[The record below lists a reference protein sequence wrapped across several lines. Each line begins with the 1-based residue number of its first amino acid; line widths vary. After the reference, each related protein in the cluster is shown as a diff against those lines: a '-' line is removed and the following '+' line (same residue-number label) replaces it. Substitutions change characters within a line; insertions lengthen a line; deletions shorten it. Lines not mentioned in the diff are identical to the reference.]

1 MREVNRAELARLILE
16 HLADKGLGKEEF
28 ARSFPD
34 SVKRRAVYHWM
45 AGSHAPAGMAQKTAL
60 EDVLGWK
67 RGSVGSVLDSKI
79 GTEFVLSELRDWG
92 QLGESE
98 KPVARASELSL
109 DELVIELT
117 RRVGI
122 LQARNEFLEGAGHE
136 PASSRKEFSLAA
148 HDTDEGRDAE
158 FLEGR

>member
-34 SVKRRAVYHWM
+34 TVKRRAVYHWM
-45 AGSHAPAGMAQKTAL
+45 AGSHAPVGVGQRAVL

-67 RGSVGSVLDSKI
+67 RGSVATVLDSKP
-79 GTEFVLSELRDWG
+79 GSEFVLSELRDWT
-92 QLGESE
+92 QVGESE

-109 DELVIELT
+109 DELVLELT
-117 RRVGI
+117 RRVGV
-122 LQARNEFLEGAGHE
+122 LQARNELLEQNAADRSE
-136 PASSRKEFSLAA
+136 PKGVFGLAA
-148 HDTDEGRDAE
+148 NSMDAGRNME
-158 FLEGR
+158 HLEP

>member
-98 KPVARASELSL
+98 KPVTRASELTNA
-109 DELVIELT
+109 ELWMELT
-117 RRVGI
+117 RRFG
-122 LQARNEFLEGAGHE
+122 ELEAKVDFFEQHKADLG
-136 PASSRKEFSLAA
+136 SSPKEFDLAA

>member
-122 LQARNEFLEGAGHE
+122 LQARNEFLEGVGHE
-136 PASSRKEFSLAA
+136 SAPSRKEFDLAA